1 MKDCNGIELQV
12 GDTVCYI
19 SSGGLIKGKVVGTVR
34 RSRVCYRY
42 DYATRERVPLTIE
55 TDRVEV
61 ERPRWSGHQSLTR
74 VNLTKP
80 GNVVKVPA

>member
-19 SSGGLIKGKVVGTVR
+19 GSGGLIKGKIVGTVR
-34 RSRVCYRY
+34 RSRVGYRY
-42 DYATRERVPLTIE
+42 DYSLPGRVPCTIE

-61 ERPRWSGHQSLTR
+61 ERPGYGGNYNVRVGLTQ
-74 VNLTKP
+74 P
-80 GNVVKVPA
+80 GNVVKVSA

>member
-19 SSGGLIKGKVVGTVR
+19 GSGGLIKGKVVGTVR
-34 RSRVCYRY
+34 RSRVGYRY
-42 DYATRERVPLTIE
+42 DYATRERVLHTVE

-61 ERPRWSGHQSLTR
+61 ERPRYGTSYKVR
-74 VNLTKP
+74 VNLTQP

>member
-19 SSGGLIKGKVVGTVR
+19 GSGGLIKGRVVETVK
-34 RSRVCYRY
+34 RVSLKRHYWQKEVS
-42 DYATRERVPLTIE
+42 TPVE
-55 TDRVEV
+55 TDRVVV
-61 ERPRWSGHQSLTR
+61 ERPHWAGHSTTR
-74 VNLTKP
+74 VNLTQP

>member
-34 RSRVCYRY
+34 RLRASYRY
-42 DYATRERVPLTIE
+42 DYNKGESVPYTHE

-61 ERPRWSGHQSLTR
+61 ERPHWSGHRTTR
-74 VNLTKP
+74 VNLTQP
-80 GNVVKVPA
+80 GNVVKVPT